1 MGISRR
7 DFVKAGAGAFFV
19 ASSERLFGADAPSSR
34 VRFAI
39 AGCREG
45 GRGQTVLDNALKVP
59 GVDIVCVCDVDSRAM
74 DFAAEAVRG
83 RTGRAPRK
91 ERDFRKVLEM
101 WDVDGVIS
109 VTPDHFHAYSAVMAM
124 RAGKH
129 VYVEKPCAYCPR
141 ECEVIRETWRETGM
155 CFQMGSQRRSRPGY
169 IQALREVRE
178 GNLVGETRYAKCW
191 YNTRR
196 GPIGRGKAAAVP
208 GWLDW
213 DLWQGPA
220 PREAF
225 RDNVVHY
232 NWHWFRKWGTGEC
245 GNNSIHFVDVARWCL
260 GAEWPERVVSSGGR
274 YFQPTGQD
282 WEWPDTQTVGMEFPG
297 GKLITWEGTSCV
309 NANPYMGVGTGCMVY
324 GEKGTLYFM
333 EGTEVRLYDGDGKF
347 VREWGTMPKADRRD
361 VIDFSNRAGGGPADS
376 TAFHF
381 ANLVDC
387 IRANAPE
394 RAASNADIGTK
405 STMLALLGNIS
416 LTTGEAIRVDPATGR
431 MLNKGAAESLWSREY
446 AKGWEI

>member
-1 MGISRR
+1 M
-7 DFVKAGAGAFFV
+7 
-19 ASSERLFGADAPSSR
+19 
-34 VRFAI
+34 
-39 AGCREG
+39 
-45 GRGQTVLDNALKVP
+45 
-59 GVDIVCVCDVDSRAM
+59 
-74 DFAAEAVRG
+74 
-83 RTGRAPRK
+83 
-91 ERDFRKVLEM
+91 
-101 WDVDGVIS
+101 
-109 VTPDHFHAYSAVMAM
+109 
-124 RAGKH
+124 
-129 VYVEKPCAYCPR
+129 
-141 ECEVIRETWRETGM
+141 
-155 CFQMGSQRRSRPGY
+155 
-169 IQALREVRE
+169 
-178 GNLVGETRYAKCW
+178 
-191 YNTRR
+191 
-196 GPIGRGKAAAVP
+196 
-208 GWLDW
+208 
-213 DLWQGPA
+213 
-220 PREAF
+220 
-225 RDNVVHY
+225 VHY

-274 YFQPTGQD
+274 YFQPAGQD

-333 EGTEVRLYDGDGKF
+333 DGTEVRLYDGDGKF